1 MRVDADVRR
10 VALLARPGLAR
21 ERLSTVLGEA
31 GALCVLTADP
41 TELDPA
47 ALIELEPQLV
57 VVALD
62 PITEEVLEL
71 FDAVLGDPS
80 VDVIYEEAEQAASRE
95 GWDAARWQRHLV
107 AKLQGHGNVLPPG
120 REPPPGMPVD
130 AGSSSAP
137 VVDPDASADFDFSH
151 AVAPEAV
158 ADAPAAGM
166 AGMFDPVNAELDGFD
181 ADAGAASG
189 LSLESR
195 SPLAEETSPS
205 ASELLLSLES
215 LEAEIPPSG
224 DLGSGREPATAT
236 VPQEDVVADFDFS
249 FELSGDDPDAV
260 GTGVDGLD
268 DGGFA
273 GFDPVSA
280 EAMAPAVESPQVG
293 IDLALALDD
302 SEGGED
308 KVDDPAVAPRQ
319 ELSLE
324 DHDQDAAAGSRP
336 NAPGPDL
343 AGLHARISTLELVD
357 DAPGEKIRVL
367 PRERGAVLI
376 LSGLGGPDAVRQLLG
391 ALPTG
396 FTRPVLVRQHLDG
409 GRYDRLVTQL
419 QRATALPVEL
429 AAPDQLAMPGTV
441 YILPD
446 AVGATSAEDG
456 IRFCGNPD
464 ETVLAALPSA
474 DSAVL
479 LLSGSDPAHVDAVLA
494 HGAGGALVAGQTAE
508 GCYDPAASNALAAR
522 GGDVA
527 SPAALAS
534 RLSARWSNQGSS
546 NVQA

>member
-1 MRVDADVRR
+1 MAIDAGARR

-21 ERLSTVLGEA
+21 DRLSTVLDEA
-31 GALCVLTADP
+31 GALCVLAADP

-47 ALIELEPQLV
+47 ALIELDPQLV

-62 PITEEVLEL
+62 PLTEEVLEQ

-80 VDVIYEEAEQAASRE
+80 VDVIYEEAEQAVSRE

-120 REPPPGMPVD
+120 REPFPAMADVPELVASPDPHSPD
-130 AGSSSAP
+130 AAVP
-137 VVDPDASADFDFSH
+137 TLVVDTL
-151 AVAPEAV
+151 V
-158 ADAPAAGM
+158 PAM
-166 AGMFDPVNAELDGFD
+166 AGMFDPMNAEMDMAEEAPLP
-181 ADAGAASG
+181 ADE
-189 LSLESR
+189 LLPSLES
-195 SPLAEETSPS
+195 PQ
-205 ASELLLSLES
+205 
-215 LEAEIPPSG
+215 AEIPAH
-224 DLGSGREPATAT
+224 DEPANEHAAAPVTL
-236 VPQEDVVADFDFS
+236 QQDDVLADFDFS
-249 FELSGDDPDAV
+249 FEVSGDDPGAGGVGADA
-260 GTGVDGLD
+260 LD

-273 GFDPVSA
+273 GFAGFDPVNA
-280 EAMAPAVESPQVG
+280 ETTVASPDIG
-293 IDLALALDD
+293 LDDLALAL
-302 SEGGED
+302 EGGSDGDGGDSMVKDTE
-308 KVDDPAVAPRQ
+308 VAPRQ
-319 ELSLE
+319 ELSL
-324 DHDQDAAAGSRP
+324 QDDDLDMGSSSRVAAPRP
-336 NAPGPDL
+336 DVTA
-343 AGLHARISTLELVD
+343 LHARIATLELVD
-357 DAPGEKIRVL
+357 DASGEIPVQ

-391 ALPTG
+391 ALPPG

-429 AAPDQLAMPGTV
+429 AGPDQVAMPGTV

-446 AVGATSAEDG
+446 AIGATSGEDG
-456 IRFCGNPD
+456 IRFCGNP
-464 ETVLAALPSA
+464 EQTVLSALPSA

-479 LLSGSDPAHVDAVLA
+479 LLSGSDPAHVEAAMA
-494 HGAGGALVAGQTAE
+494 HGDGGALVAGQAAD

-527 SPAALAS
+527 SPAALAL

>member
-1 MRVDADVRR
+1 MKVEADGRR

-21 ERLSTVLGEA
+21 ERLNTVLDEA
-31 GALCVLTADP
+31 GALCVLAADP

-47 ALIELEPQLV
+47 ALIELGPQLV

-107 AKLQGHGNVLPPG
+107 AKLQGHRNVLPPG
-120 REPPPGMPVD
+120 SDSSPAMPAD
-130 AGSSSAP
+130 AGSDSGPATKPVASPDPHSPSAG
-137 VVDPDASADFDFSH
+137 VSMSIADTL
-151 AVAPEAV
+151 V
-158 ADAPAAGM
+158 PAI
-166 AGMFDPVNAELDGFD
+166 AGMFDPVNAEVDGLDAVSDHGLSPESWLD
-181 ADAGAASG
+181 VAAEAPTTASELS
-189 LSLESR
+189 LSLES
-195 SPLAEETSPS
+195 SQSDLLAHDEEPTGGHAPD
-205 ASELLLSLES
+205 ALE
-215 LEAEIPPSG
+215 
-224 DLGSGREPATAT
+224 
-236 VPQEDVVADFDFS
+236 DFDFS
-249 FELSGDDPDAV
+249 LELAGDDPGASAV
-260 GTGVDGLD
+260 ALD
-268 DGGFA
+268 DSGFA
-273 GFDPVSA
+273 GFDPVNA
-280 EAMAPAVESPQVG
+280 ETAAGTPDIT
-293 IDLALALDD
+293 IDLALALEDD
-302 SEGGED
+302 NDVESAQGNAGTS
-308 KVDDPAVAPRQ
+308 VPRQ

-324 DHDQDAAAGSRP
+324 DH
-336 NAPGPDL
+336 GPDHEPRSRNDVPRPDL
-343 AGLHARISTLELVD
+343 TSLHARISTLELVG
-357 DAPGEKIRVL
+357 DAPAESPVQ

-391 ALPTG
+391 ALPQG

-419 QRATALPVEL
+419 QRASALPVEL
-429 AAPDQLAMPGTV
+429 AEPDQLAMPGTV

-446 AVGATSAEDG
+446 AVGATSDEDG
-456 IRFCGNPD
+456 VRFCGDPGQS
-464 ETVLAALPSA
+464 VLTALPSA

-479 LLSGSDPAHVDAVLA
+479 LLSGSDPIHVEAAMA
-494 HGAGGALVAGQTAE
+494 HGDGGALVAGQAAD

-527 SPAALAS
+527 SPAEIAL

>member
-1 MRVDADVRR
+1 MRIDADVRR

-21 ERLSTVLGEA
+21 ERLSTVLDEA
-31 GALCVLTADP
+31 GAVCVLTADP

-62 PITEEVLEL
+62 PLTEEVLEL

-120 REPPPGMPVD
+120 REPSPGMAVD
-130 AGSSSAP
+130 AGGSLGPAPDPVESS
-137 VVDPDASADFDFSH
+137 DFDVSN
-151 AVAPEAV
+151 AVALTDV
-158 ADAPAAGM
+158 ADAPAAAM

-181 ADAGAASG
+181 AGAGSG
-189 LSLESR
+189 LPLESR
-195 SPLAEETSPS
+195 SPMPGETSPS

-215 LEAEIPPSG
+215 LEAEDPLH
-224 DLGSGREPATAT
+224 DEPAVTAVT
-236 VPQEDVVADFDFS
+236 MQEHEVVADFDFS
-249 FELSGDDPDAV
+249 FELAGDEPGPVGAGADA
-260 GTGVDGLD
+260 LD

-280 EAMAPAVESPQVG
+280 EAMEPAVESAHVG
-293 IDLALALDD
+293 IDLALAPEY
-302 SEGGED
+302 SEGGEGT
-308 KVDDPAVAPRQ
+308 VIAAVAPKQ

-324 DHDQDAAAGSRP
+324 DHDLATMAGSHTDSSR
-336 NAPGPDL
+336 PDL

-357 DAPGEKIRVL
+357 DAPGEKIHVQ

-391 ALPTG
+391 ALPPG

-429 AAPDQLAMPGTV
+429 A
-441 YILPD
+441 
-446 AVGATSAEDG
+446 
-456 IRFCGNPD
+456 
-464 ETVLAALPSA
+464 
-474 DSAVL
+474 
-479 LLSGSDPAHVDAVLA
+479 
-494 HGAGGALVAGQTAE
+494 
-508 GCYDPAASNALAAR
+508 
-522 GGDVA
+522 
-527 SPAALAS
+527 
-534 RLSARWSNQGSS
+534 
-546 NVQA
+546 

>member
-1 MRVDADVRR
+1 MRIDADARR

-62 PITEEVLEL
+62 PLTEEVLEL

-120 REPPPGMPVD
+120 SEPSPGMAVD
-130 AGSSSAP
+130 AGGNAVP
-137 VVDPDASADFDFSH
+137 VPELAASDFDFSN
-151 AVAPEAV
+151 AVAPTGV
-158 ADAPAAGM
+158 ADAPAAAI

-181 ADAGAASG
+181 AGAGSG
-189 LSLESR
+189 PESR
-195 SPLAEETSPS
+195 SPTTEETSPS

-215 LEAEIPPSG
+215 LEAETPAH
-224 DLGSGREPATAT
+224 DEPAAAAVTM
-236 VPQEDVVADFDFS
+236 PQDDVVADFDFS
-249 FELSGDDPDAV
+249 FELAGDEPDA
-260 GTGVDGLD
+260 GGAGADAFD

-280 EAMAPAVESPQVG
+280 EASEPAIESPHSG
-293 IDLALALDD
+293 IDLALALED
-302 SEGGED
+302 SEGGEGTVND
-308 KVDDPAVAPRQ
+308 TAVAPKQ

-324 DHDQDAAAGSRP
+324 DHDLDAVAGSRTDSP
-336 NAPGPDL
+336 LPDL

-357 DAPGEKIRVL
+357 DAPGEKIQTQ

-391 ALPTG
+391 ALPSG

-429 AAPDQLAMPGTV
+429 AEPDQLAMPGTV

-456 IRFCGNPD
+456 IRFCGNPE

-479 LLSGSDPAHVDAVLA
+479 LLSGSDPTHVEAVMA
-494 HGAGGALVAGQTAE
+494 HGDAGALVAGQAAD

>member
-1 MRVDADVRR
+1 MRVDADARR

-21 ERLSTVLGEA
+21 ERLSTVLDEA

-47 ALIELEPQLV
+47 ALSELEPQLV

-80 VDVIYEEAEQAASRE
+80 VDVIYEEAEHAASRE

-120 REPPPGMPVD
+120 REAPPAMTLDPGSD
-130 AGSSSAP
+130 AP
-137 VVDPDASADFDFSH
+137 VVEPDASADFDFSKG
-151 AVAPEAV
+151 ATSPAV
-158 ADAPAAGM
+158 ADSPAAGT
-166 AGMFDPVNAELDGFD
+166 AGMFDPVNAEFDGFD
-181 ADAGAASG
+181 ADKGSG
-189 LSLESR
+189 LSLESAP
-195 SPLAEETSPS
+195 PLAGETSPS
-205 ASELLLSLES
+205 ASELLLSLEA
-215 LEAEIPPSG
+215 LEAEIPASG
-224 DLGSGREPATAT
+224 DSGSGHEAATAT
-236 VPQEDVVADFDFS
+236 VQQEADFDFS
-249 FELSGDDPDAV
+249 FEFSGNDPDAV
-260 GTGVDGLD
+260 GTDFDALD
-268 DGGFA
+268 DRGFA
-273 GFDPVSA
+273 GFDPVGA
-280 EAMAPAVESPQVG
+280 EATEPAVESPQVG
-293 IDLALALDD
+293 IDLALATDD
-302 SEGGED
+302 SQAGEGTLND
-308 KVDDPAVAPRQ
+308 TAVAPRR

-324 DHDQDAAAGSRP
+324 DHDQDAAAGSRTD
-336 NAPGPDL
+336 APRPDL
-343 AGLHARISTLELVD
+343 TSLHARISMLELVD
-357 DAPGEKIRVL
+357 DAPGDGIQVL

-391 ALPTG
+391 ALPPG

-409 GRYDRLVTQL
+409 GRYDRLVTHL

-429 AAPDQLAMPGTV
+429 AEPDQLAMPGTV

-446 AVGATSAEDG
+446 AVGATSTADG

-479 LLSGSDPAHVDAVLA
+479 LLSGSDPAHVDAVMA
-494 HGAGGALVAGQTAE
+494 HGDGGALVAGQAAD

-522 GGDVA
+522 GGEVA

>member
-1 MRVDADVRR
+1 MRIDVDARR

-21 ERLSTVLGEA
+21 ERLSTVLDEA
-31 GALCVLTADP
+31 GALCVLAADP

-62 PITEEVLEL
+62 PLTEEVLGL

-107 AKLQGHGNVLPPG
+107 AKLQGHRNVLPPG
-120 REPPPGMPVD
+120 RGSSPETLVDSAGPVPEPEASPDPHFPGLGMP
-130 AGSSSAP
+130 
-137 VVDPDASADFDFSH
+137 ASVADTL
-151 AVAPEAV
+151 VPEA
-158 ADAPAAGM
+158 
-166 AGMFDPVNAELDGFD
+166 AGMFDPVNAEADGFD
-181 ADAGAASG
+181 ADSDSG
-189 LSLESR
+189 LSLESW
-195 SPLAEETSPS
+195 SPMAGETPPS
-205 ASELLLSLES
+205 ASELVLSFES
-215 LEAEIPPSG
+215 LEAEIP
-224 DLGSGREPATAT
+224 DYEEPVNGHAATAVT
-236 VPQEDVVADFDFS
+236 MQDDVLADFDFT
-249 FELSGDDPDAV
+249 FDLAGVEPGAAGVGADA
-260 GTGVDGLD
+260 LD

-273 GFDPVSA
+273 GFDPVNA
-280 EAMAPAVESPQVG
+280 EADEEAMEPALGSPHVG
-293 IDLALALDD
+293 IDLALALEAD
-302 SEGGED
+302 SDGGEGTVHD
-308 KVDDPAVAPRQ
+308 TAVAPRQ

-324 DHDQDAAAGSRP
+324 DHDLDTASGSRTHSP
-336 NAPGPDL
+336 RPDL
-343 AGLHARISTLELVD
+343 TGLHARISTLELVD
-357 DAPGEKIRVL
+357 DAPGEFRVQ

-391 ALPTG
+391 ALPPG

-429 AAPDQLAMPGTV
+429 AEPAQLAMPGTV

-446 AVGATSAEDG
+446 SVGATSGEDG
-456 IRFCGNPD
+456 IRFCDNPD
-464 ETVLAALPSA
+464 EAVLAALPSS

-479 LLSGSDPAHVDAVLA
+479 LLSGSDPAHVEAVMT
-494 HGAGGALVAGQTAE
+494 HGDGGALVAGQAAD

-527 SPAALAS
+527 SPAALAL